1 MTSQL
6 RPSLKCL
13 FCLLALTA
21 CQRTPAPTTAT
32 ATPGQATPAA
42 AASADKPASGFF
54 AMFSGKAEEAPV
66 NLGDFKVVS
75 VTLGNAVDA
84 EQQVPVS
91 KTVFGRD
98 DRIYAAV
105 LSTGQHQG
113 LKLSARWT
121 TADGQLIAE
130 TEQVLVPT
138 SATVTTFSLRNGE
151 PWPAGKYQLVVAID
165 QRPQSTIP
173 FEIR

>member
-1 MTSQL
+1 MRHL
-6 RPSLKCL
+6 LNAL
-13 FCLLALTA
+13 ICLLALSA
-21 CQRTPAPTTAT
+21 CHRAAAPAT
-32 ATPGQATPAA
+32 ATPGQPAA
-42 AASADKPASGFF
+42 ATAASAEKPASGFF
-54 AMFSGKAEEAPV
+54 SMFSSKPAEAPPV
-66 NLGDFKVVS
+66 DLGEFKIVS

-84 EQQVPVS
+84 EQQVPIG
-91 KTVFGRD
+91 KTVFGRY

-121 TADGQLIAE
+121 TADGQLVAE
-130 TEQVLVPT
+130 SEQALVPT

-151 PWPAGKYQLVVAID
+151 PWPAGKYQLVVSVD
-165 QRPQSTIP
+165 KQPQSTLP

>member
-1 MTSQL
+1 MRALTWTL
-6 RPSLKCL
+6 CM
-13 FCLLALTA
+13 LALTA
-21 CQRTPAPTTAT
+21 CQRTPAPAT
-32 ATPGQATPAA
+32 ATTAAGQATPAT
-42 AASADKPASGFF
+42 AASAEKPASGFF
-54 AMFSGKAEEAPV
+54 AMFSGKTEEAPV
-66 NLGDFKVVS
+66 DLGDFKVVS

-91 KTVFGRD
+91 KTVFGRN

-121 TADGQLIAE
+121 TADGQLVAE
-130 TEQVLVPT
+130 SEQALVPT
-138 SATVTTFSLRNGE
+138 SATVTTFSLRNSE

-165 QRPQSTIP
+165 KQPQSTIP

>member
-1 MTSQL
+1 MRLALIWTL
-6 RPSLKCL
+6 
-13 FCLLALTA
+13 CLLGLSA
-21 CQRTPAPTTAT
+21 CQRTPAPATAT
-32 ATPGQATPAA
+32 TSATPGQSTPAA
-42 AASADKPASGFF
+42 AASAEKPAAGFF
-54 AMFSGKAEEAPV
+54 AMFSGKTEEAPAD
-66 NLGDFKVVS
+66 LGDFKIVS

-91 KTVFGRD
+91 KTVFGRN

-121 TADGQLIAE
+121 TEDGQLVAQS
-130 TEQVLVPT
+130 EQALVPT

>member
-1 MTSQL
+1 MRHAL
-6 RPSLKCL
+6 NCL
-13 FCLLALTA
+13 ACLLVLSA
-21 CQRTPAPTTAT
+21 CHRAEAPAT
-32 ATPGQATPAA
+32 ATTTPGQTAPAV
-42 AASADKPASGFF
+42 AASSEKPASGFF
-54 AMFSGKAEEAPV
+54 AMFSGKSEPAPV
-66 NLGDFKVVS
+66 DLGDFKIVS

-91 KTVFGRD
+91 KTVFGRN

-121 TADGQLIAE
+121 TADGQLVAE
-130 TEQVLVPT
+130 SEQALVPT
-138 SATVTTFSLRNGE
+138 SATVTTFSLHNDD
-151 PWPAGKYQLVVAID
+151 PWPVGKYQLAVSID
-165 QRPQSTIP
+165 KQRQSAIP